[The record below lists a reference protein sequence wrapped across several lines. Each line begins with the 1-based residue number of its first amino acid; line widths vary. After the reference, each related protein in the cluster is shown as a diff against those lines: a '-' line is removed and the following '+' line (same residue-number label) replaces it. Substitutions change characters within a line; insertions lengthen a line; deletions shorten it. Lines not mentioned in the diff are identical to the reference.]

1 MTQPPEQNAGATDT
15 PGTTGSSEPPRNFPP
30 SHLTPPDGAAATIG
44 VTDAQV
50 EAVSEAGARRGRI
63 LAWGLWDWGSA
74 AFNAVVTTFVF
85 TVYLTGES
93 FGPTGTVEAQL
104 GWALAIAGLLIAV
117 LAPITGQ
124 RSDTSGR
131 RKLWLAV
138 NTYIVV
144 AITLAMFF
152 VLPAPEYL
160 LLGLFLVAAGNVF
173 FEFAGVNY
181 NAMLVQVSTPRSIG
195 KVSGFGWGMGYVGG
209 IVLLLIVYFG
219 FIQPE
224 VGLFGVT
231 GDNGLDVRVTM
242 VVSAVWFGL
251 FALPVLFA
259 VPEYRNP
266 AAVGREKVGFFASY
280 ARLGRDIKRLW
291 KEQRNTVWFLLASAV
306 FRDGLAGVFT
316 FGGVLAASVFGFS
329 AGEVII
335 FAIAANV
342 VAGISTIAV
351 GALDDK
357 LGAKPVI
364 VTALIGLVV
373 SGLIVFFLHDG
384 GQLVFWT
391 AGLALCLF
399 VGPAQSASRTFL
411 ARLIPAGREG
421 EVFGLY
427 ATTGRAVS
435 FLAPT
440 AFALFVTIGGEPYYG
455 ILGIVLVIALG
466 LGLLIPVKATA
477 PRPLSLSKRAC
488 RLDPLVERVV
498 FGQDRPRTTKPV
510 AESDPFKSSGCAS
523 SSAHAASARLRPSC
537 AAARRSR
544 RACGSRCGA
553 CRSRRARGATAPA
566 ARP

>member
-1 MTQPPEQNAGATDT
+1 MTDPDASRSPEA
-15 PGTTGSSEPPRNFPP
+15 PRNFPP

-44 VTDAQV
+44 VATGQV
-50 EAVSEAGARRGRI
+50 EAVSEAGARKGRI
-63 LAWGLWDWGSA
+63 FAWGLWDWGSA

-85 TVYLTGES
+85 TVYLTSES
-93 FGPTGTVEAQL
+93 FGPKGTVEAQL

-131 RKLWLAV
+131 RKFWLAV

-144 AITLAMFF
+144 AITVAMFF
-152 VLPAPEYL
+152 VQPGPEYL

-209 IVLLLIVYFG
+209 IVLLLVVYFG

-231 GDNGLDVRVTM
+231 GDNGMDVRVTM
-242 VVSAVWFGL
+242 LVSALWFGL

-266 AAVGREKVGFFASY
+266 AAVEREKIGFFASY

-291 KEQRNTVWFLLASAV
+291 NEQRNTVWFLLASAV

-351 GALDDK
+351 GALDDR

-364 VTALIGLVV
+364 MAALIGLVV
-373 SGLIVFFLHDG
+373 SGLLVFFLHDG
-384 GQLVFWT
+384 GQIVFWT

-440 AFALFVTIGGEPYYG
+440 AFALFVTIGGEPYFG

-466 LGLLIPVKATA
+466 LALLIPVKA
-477 PRPLSLSKRAC
+477 S
-488 RLDPLVERVV
+488 
-498 FGQDRPRTTKPV
+498 
-510 AESDPFKSSGCAS
+510 
-523 SSAHAASARLRPSC
+523 
-537 AAARRSR
+537 
-544 RACGSRCGA
+544 
-553 CRSRRARGATAPA
+553 APA
-566 ARP
+566 K

>member
-1 MTQPPEQNAGATDT
+1 MTDPN
-15 PGTTGSSEPPRNFPP
+15 GSPADPSGQPRNFPP
-30 SHLTPPDGAAATIG
+30 APFTPADGAAATIG
-44 VTDAQV
+44 VATSQVDAVQ
-50 EAVSEAGARRGRI
+50 EAGARKGRI

-74 AFNAVVTTFVF
+74 SFNAVVTTFVF
-85 TVYLTGES
+85 TVYLTSES
-93 FGPTGTVEAQL
+93 FGASGTVEAQL
-104 GWALAIAGLLIAV
+104 GWALAIAGLLIAL
-117 LAPITGQ
+117 LAPVTGQ

-131 RKLWLAV
+131 RKFWLAV

-152 VLPAPEYL
+152 VQPDPSYL
-160 LLGLFLVAAGNVF
+160 LLGLVLVAAGNVF

-209 IVLLLIVYFG
+209 IVLLLVVYFG

-231 GDNGLDVRVTM
+231 GDGGLDVRVAM
-242 VVSAVWFGL
+242 IVSALWFAI
-251 FALPVLFA
+251 FALPVFFA
-259 VPEYRNP
+259 VPEFRPP
-266 AAVGREKVGFFASY
+266 ASVAREKVGFFASY
-280 ARLGRDIKRLW
+280 ARLGRDIARLW
-291 KEQRNTVWFLLASAV
+291 REERNTVWFLLASAV

-329 AGEVII
+329 PGEVIV

-351 GALDDK
+351 GVLDDR

-364 VTALIGLVV
+364 MAALIGLVV
-373 SGLIVFFLHDG
+373 SGTLVFVLHDG
-384 GQLVFWT
+384 GQIVFWT

-399 VGPAQSASRTFL
+399 VGPAQSASRSFL

-440 AFALFVTIGGEPYYG
+440 AFALFVTIGGAAYFG
-455 ILGIVLVIALG
+455 ILGIVLVLALG
-466 LGLLIPVKATA
+466 LALLIPVRAT
-477 PRPLSLSKRAC
+477 R
-488 RLDPLVERVV
+488 
-498 FGQDRPRTTKPV
+498 Q
-510 AESDPFKSSGCAS
+510 
-523 SSAHAASARLRPSC
+523 SAR
-537 AAARRSR
+537 
-544 RACGSRCGA
+544 
-553 CRSRRARGATAPA
+553 
-566 ARP
+566 

>member
-1 MTQPPEQNAGATDT
+1 MTDPDAPRSPEA
-15 PGTTGSSEPPRNFPP
+15 PRNFPP

-44 VTDAQV
+44 VATGQV
-50 EAVSEAGARRGRI
+50 QAVAEAGARKGRI

-85 TVYLTGES
+85 TVYLTSES
-93 FGPTGTVEAQL
+93 FGPKGTVEAQL

-131 RKLWLAV
+131 RKFWLAV

-144 AITLAMFF
+144 AITVAMFF
-152 VLPAPEYL
+152 VQPGPEYL

-209 IVLLLIVYFG
+209 IVLLLVVYFG

-231 GDNGLDVRVTM
+231 GENGMDVRVTM
-242 VVSAVWFGL
+242 LVSALWFGL

-266 AAVGREKVGFFASY
+266 AAVEREKIGFFASY

-291 KEQRNTVWFLLASAV
+291 NEQRNTVWFLLASAV

-351 GALDDK
+351 GALDDR

-364 VTALIGLVV
+364 MAALIGLVV
-373 SGLIVFFLHDG
+373 SGLLVFFLHDG
-384 GQLVFWT
+384 GQIVFWT

-440 AFALFVTIGGEPYYG
+440 AFAIFVTIGGEPYFG

-466 LGLLIPVKATA
+466 LALLIPVKA
-477 PRPLSLSKRAC
+477 S
-488 RLDPLVERVV
+488 
-498 FGQDRPRTTKPV
+498 
-510 AESDPFKSSGCAS
+510 
-523 SSAHAASARLRPSC
+523 
-537 AAARRSR
+537 
-544 RACGSRCGA
+544 
-553 CRSRRARGATAPA
+553 APA
-566 ARP
+566 K

>member
-1 MTQPPEQNAGATDT
+1 MTDPTAPQG
-15 PGTTGSSEPPRNFPP
+15 GEPSGGDAADRRPRNFPP
-30 SHLTPPDGAAATIG
+30 APMTTAEGAAATIG
-44 VTDAQV
+44 VGTEQV
-50 EAVSEAGARRGRI
+50 EAVTEAGARRGRI

-85 TVYLTGES
+85 TVYLTSDS
-93 FGPTGTVEAQL
+93 FGPSGTVEAQL
-104 GWALAIAGLLIAV
+104 GWALGIAGLLIAL

-138 NTYIVV
+138 NTYLVV
-144 AITLAMFF
+144 ACTLAMFF
-152 VLPAPEYL
+152 VLPTPEYL

-224 VGLFGVT
+224 VGWFGVT
-231 GDNGLDVRVTM
+231 GDDGLAVRVSM
-242 VVSAVWFGL
+242 LVSALWFGL

-259 VPEYRNP
+259 VPEYRGP
-266 AAVGREKVGFFASY
+266 AVRRERVGFFASY
-280 ARLGRDIKRLW
+280 RRLGRDIAKLW
-291 KEQRNTVWFLLASAV
+291 KEDRNTVWFLLSSAV

-329 AGEVII
+329 AGKVIV

-364 VTALIGLVV
+364 VVALVGLVV
-373 SGLIVFFLHDG
+373 SGLVVFFLHDG

-440 AFALFVTIGGEPYYG
+440 AFAIFVTLSGNQAYFG
-455 ILGIVLVIALG
+455 ILGIVLVIAIG
-466 LGLLIPVKATA
+466 LALLIPVKST
-477 PRPLSLSKRAC
+477 RN
-488 RLDPLVERVV
+488 
-498 FGQDRPRTTKPV
+498 
-510 AESDPFKSSGCAS
+510 
-523 SSAHAASARLRPSC
+523 
-537 AAARRSR
+537 
-544 RACGSRCGA
+544 
-553 CRSRRARGATAPA
+553 ARG
-566 ARP
+566 